1 MTADRNVDGMT
12 IVLTEVVGEVEA
24 AGSIEATLETT
35 SCAL

>member
-24 AGSIEATLETT
+24 AGSTEATLETT